1 MKFGPKLFLVLTG
14 LILTLVVLSSV
25 VGGLVLQRAYRV
37 VSEDAVGSASQVIL
51 STIADRDKRVRLLLR
66 PLTND
71 ARVKG
76 GLATRAGLADPE
88 RLGGNTPEE
97 RRQNADDY
105 FGSFMDEYW
114 VDDPEG
120 GPEQDLVLLVGS
132 DGTLAY
138 GEAGDTRRVDL
149 ENEVMEHL
157 QVSTL
162 LGAISTGDESARML
176 WSGPRLRSD
185 APIVPALESGLY
197 FAAGSRVV
205 FHSSG
210 VGGDEVVG
218 AAVVATHRLGLERVV
233 STGAE
238 AVFTDRGAAIDSTFR
253 LADAGTQTAAS
264 LEQAAAR
271 WLADNPSSDAGLTE
285 VWLGGEPYYGK
296 VLPVGGMVKGPVK
309 AGVFYSRAREFETV
323 STARYELAGIGAFVA
338 LLAIAIATALS
349 RSLSRPIN
357 EISEAAGKVAGG
369 DLKVLVRADRKDE
382 LGDLA
387 RRFNQMVQGLRERAL
402 AKDALGRYLSPE
414 MAHDVVSG
422 EQGISMQGQ
431 RRELTVLFCDVAGF
445 TTISEKLEPE
455 QLVALLNQYLDA
467 MVKVLIRHGAYVDK
481 FEGDAIMAFWNAPR
495 HAVDHAVH
503 ACQAILEMRA
513 AAKKLSVEWKA
524 AGQPEFGVRYGLN
537 TGVAIVGNMGATDK
551 INYTAI
557 GDNVNLASRLEGAN
571 KQYGTELMISEETF
585 ANAAEHIEAR
595 ELDMLQVK
603 GKLRPVRVY
612 ELLALKGQLTPEQ
625 SKIRDGFAAGLKL
638 YRARQFLEAKALFEL
653 ATTDG
658 PSRTFAA
665 RCARFLE
672 QPPGPDWDGTYEMQ
686 TK

>member
-1 MKFGPKLFLVLTG
+1 VEVRFGPRLFLVLTG
-14 LILTLVVLSSV
+14 LILTLVVLTSV
-25 VGGLVLQRAYRV
+25 FAGDLLRRAYV
-37 VSEDAVGSASQVIL
+37 PVSERAIASASSVIL
-51 STIADRDKRVRLLLR
+51 STIADREHRAQLLLR

-71 ARVKG
+71 ARVRG
-76 GLATRAGLADPE
+76 GLTARAGLADPE
-88 RLGGNTPEE
+88 KLGGDTPEE
-97 RRQNADDY
+97 RRSNADDY
-105 FGSFMDEYW
+105 FGSFIDEYW
-114 VDDPEG
+114 VEEEEG
-120 GPEQDLVLLVGS
+120 ASEQDLLMLVGA

-138 GEAGDTRRVDL
+138 GEAGDQERVTL
-149 ENEVMEHL
+149 ENDVMNHL

-162 LGAISTGDESARML
+162 LGAISGGDASSRML

-185 APIVPALESGLY
+185 APIVPGLNGGVY
-197 FAAGSRVV
+197 LAAGSRVV
-205 FHSSG
+205 FRSSG

-218 AAVVATHRLGLERVV
+218 VAVIATHRLDLERVM
-233 STGAE
+233 STNAD
-238 AVFTDRGAAIDSTFR
+238 AVFVDRGAAIDSTFR
-253 LADAGTQTAAS
+253 LRGEAAS
-264 LEQAAAR
+264 KLEQAAAQ
-271 WLADNPSSDAGLTE
+271 WLAANPSAEAGAVPMMLGDA
-285 VWLGGEPYYGK
+285 PYYAK
-296 VLPVGGMVKGPVK
+296 VLTVGGMVSGPVK
-309 AGVFYSRAREFETV
+309 AGVFYSRAD
-323 STARYELAGIGAFVA
+323 ELARISSARRELAAIGGGVA
-338 LLAIAIATALS
+338 LLAMVIAVALS

-357 EISEAAGKVAGG
+357 EISAAAGKVAAG
-369 DLKVLVRADRKDE
+369 DLQVLVRADRKDE

-387 RRFNQMVQGLRERAL
+387 RRFNDMVKGLRERAL

-431 RRELTVLFCDVAGF
+431 RRELTILFCDVAGF

-455 QLVALLNQYLDA
+455 ALVALLNQYLDA
-467 MVKVLIRHGAYVDK
+467 MVKVLIKHGAYVDK

-503 ACQAILEMRA
+503 ACSAILEMRA
-513 AAKKLSVEWKA
+513 AAKRLSAEWKA
-524 AGQPEFGVRYGLN
+524 SGQPEFGVRYGLN

-571 KQYGTELMISEETF
+571 KQYGTEMMISEETY
-585 ANAAEHIEAR
+585 ANAAEQIEAR

-612 ELLALKGQLTPEQ
+612 ELMALKGGLTAEQ
-625 SKIRDGFAAGLKL
+625 TKIREGFTAGLKL
-638 YRARQFLEAKALFEL
+638 YRARRFDEAKALFD
-653 ATTDG
+653 AAPTDG

-672 QPPGPDWDGTYEMQ
+672 KPPAPDWDGTYEMQ